1 MNRYLLFY
9 YVPQD
14 GPEKTMRQM
23 PKSLKGAFIAVFCF
37 VLSALSS
44 SKRRYSQNE
53 VPDRDKRQNGYDY
66 HEMKKV
72 LVIIRTV

>member
-23 PKSLKGAFIAVFCF
+23 PKSLKGAFIAVF
-37 VLSALSS
+37 VLFYQHYLVVREDTA
-44 SKRRYSQNE
+44 KMRFQIETR
-53 VPDRDKRQNGYDY
+53 G
-66 HEMKKV
+66 KV
-72 LVIIRTV
+72 VMITMR